1 MSRANITA
9 VSDASFAADVL
20 GADRPV
26 LVKFEAEWCAP
37 CKAMK
42 PAIEELAGEYAERL
56 SVVTLDIDRNG
67 QTPYKYGVRGVPT
80 VMLFD
85 KGEVVGQRVGLARKA
100 DLDALVQR
108 AAPGEASTA

>member
-1 MSRANITA
+1 MGHANITA

-26 LVKFEAEWCAP
+26 LVKFQAEWCAP
-37 CKAMK
+37 CKAME
-42 PAIEELAGEYAERL
+42 PAIEEIAGEYADRL
-56 SVVTLDIDRNG
+56 AVVTLDIDANN

-85 KGEVVGQRVGLARKA
+85 KGQVVGQRVGLARKA
-100 DLDALVQR
+100 DLNALVQQGLR
-108 AAPGEASTA
+108 